1 MIAFLALIA
10 ACFVFVRHFAA
21 SHHRISAAVST
32 ATGAVFLA
40 AWISIFVL
48 QGARLANVSL
58 ALAIATV
65 LIYTSLL
72 AAHQLHRLQKSGAA
86 RASRHLLPVILPR

>member
-10 ACFVFVRHFAA
+10 ACFVFARHFAA

-48 QGARLANVSL
+48 QVARLANSL

-72 AAHQLHRLQKSGAA
+72 AAHQLRRLQKSGAA